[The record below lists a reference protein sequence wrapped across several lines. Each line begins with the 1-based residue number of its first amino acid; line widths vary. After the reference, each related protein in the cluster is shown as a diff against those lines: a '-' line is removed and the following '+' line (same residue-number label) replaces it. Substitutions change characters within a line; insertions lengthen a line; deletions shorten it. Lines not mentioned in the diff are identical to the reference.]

1 MQICSVDVSA
11 ALPALLSRVRFSKRR
26 AFAGRCSMILLAI
39 LCIQLATSL
48 QADDAVSPSPTLARL
63 DLTDYRG
70 KQWSLQELADKP
82 VVVIAFLGVECPL
95 AKLYSTRL
103 NELQKQFG
111 DEQVAIIGVD
121 ANPQDALSE
130 LAAFA
135 RRQQIDYPLLCD
147 SKQEVASQLGA
158 TRTPEVFVL
167 DRQRR
172 VRYQGRIDDQYG
184 IGYVRKAPQ
193 QQLLREAVEGLLAG
207 RELTVSR
214 EPAVGCLIGKAK
226 RPTTSQEITYSK
238 DIAPIFRDACVQCHR
253 EGEIGPFA
261 MTDYA
266 EVSGWAEMIAEVV
279 AEKRMPPWHADS
291 TYGSFANDCSLSDA
305 QRELVLQW
313 VAAGAP
319 EGNPADLPEPRHYV
333 DGWQLPKQPDLVLNV
348 SPEPIKVPATGEVKY
363 QYKLVDPDFKED
375 KWVTAAQIIPGN
387 RSVVHHILV
396 FARPKGQ
403 REGLAGER
411 GFLFG
416 YVPGSIAQPYPAGT
430 AKRIPAGSELIF
442 QIHYTPIGTPQTD
455 QSKLGLVFVEPSQVE
470 REVKTT
476 SAVQTSLNIPP
487 GDDNYTVKARL
498 ESGLPN
504 CELLGMAPH
513 MHLRGKSFRY
523 TLLQADK
530 STQVLLNIPR
540 YDFNWQ
546 TAYRL
551 TEPLKITSGSTILC
565 EAAFDNSA
573 KNLNN
578 PDPTARVH
586 WGDQT
591 TDEMMIGYFDV
602 LVPKTTGEETADSR
616 ELRRVLIQRILR
628 DGLVEKLDKN
638 GNGSIERSEI
648 PNRWK
653 SQFNLLDIN
662 RDDKVT
668 SDELKELD

>member
-1 MQICSVDVSA
+1 MRKYG
-11 ALPALLSRVRFSKRR
+11 LVRFLCCVVL
-26 AFAGRCSMILLAI
+26 GILGPLWA
-39 LCIQLATSL
+39 S
-48 QADDAVSPSPTLARL
+48 ADDAASSLKRL
-63 DLTDYRG
+63 DLVDYRG
-70 KQWSLQELADKP
+70 KEWSLQEFADKP
-82 VVVIAFLGVECPL
+82 VIVVAFLGVECPL

-103 NELQKQFG
+103 GELQKQFG
-111 DEQVAIIGVD
+111 SEQVAIIGVD

-135 RRQQIDYPLLCD
+135 RRQEIEYPLLRD
-147 SKQEVASQLGA
+147 SQQDVARQLGA

-167 DRQRR
+167 DRQRQ

-184 IGYVRKAPQ
+184 VGYVRQSPQ
-193 QQLLREAVEGLLAG
+193 KQLLREAVEGLLAN
-207 RELTVSR
+207 RELTLTR

-253 EGEIGPFA
+253 AGEIGPFA
-261 MTDYA
+261 MTDYS

-279 AEKRMPPWHADS
+279 AEKRMPPWHADPRFG
-291 TYGSFANDCSLSDA
+291 TFANDCSLTDA
-305 QRELVLQW
+305 QRELVLKW

-319 EGNPADLPEPRHYV
+319 EGDQADLPESRHYV

-363 QYKLVDPDFKED
+363 QYKLVDPGFKED
-375 KWVTAAQIIPGN
+375 KWVSAAQIIPGN

-442 QIHYTPIGTPQTD
+442 QIHYTPVGTPQTD
-455 QSKLGLVFVEPSQVE
+455 QSKLGLVFADPAQVE

-476 SAVQTSLNIPP
+476 SAVQTALDIPP
-487 GDDNYTVKARL
+487 GDDNYSVKARL
-498 ESGLPN
+498 DTTLPN

-523 TLLQADK
+523 TLLQPDK
-530 STQVLLNIPR
+530 TSQVLLDIPR

-551 TEPLKITSGSTILC
+551 AEHLKIAKGSTILC
-565 EAAFDNSA
+565 EAAFDNSN

-591 TDEMMIGYFDV
+591 TDEMMIGYFDI
-602 LVPKTTGEETADSR
+602 LVPKTDSASDAETR
-616 ELRRVLIQRILR
+616 EQRRVLIQRIVR
-628 DGLVEKLDKN
+628 DGLLEKLDRN

-648 PNRWK
+648 QNRWK
-653 SQFNLLDIN
+653 SQFNLLDVN
-662 RDDKVT
+662 KDDVIT